1 MFGLSRRRRKRIKS
15 RPFPPDWLRVLHAR
29 VPYVRCLSEADRTE
43 LIDHI
48 KVFLAEK
55 EFEGCAGL
63 VMTDEIR
70 VTIAAQACVLLLHR
84 DTDYYPDLRTVLV
97 YPSSYVAPA
106 KTPIGNGLQLEG
118 AELRAGESWH
128 RGSLVLSWRDVQAGS
143 AQPCDGRNVVF
154 HEFAHQLDSESGAVE
169 GAPALDG
176 RSAYAAW
183 ARVLGREFAELMTSL
198 RQQRPTLL
206 GAYAAKNPAEFFA
219 VVTEVFFE
227 RPLELR
233 HLHPDLY
240 EQFKSFYKQDPA
252 AWMGAC
258 KPEHDP
264 LGSLAPIPINPARP

>member
-1 MFGLSRRRRKRIKS
+1 MLGFRSRRRRRIKAQ
-15 RPFPPDWLRVLHAR
+15 PFPPAWLAIVTRT
-29 VPYVRCLSEADRTE
+29 VPYVQCLSDADKAE
-43 LIDHI
+43 LYDHI

-55 EFEGCAGL
+55 TFEGCGGL

-84 DTDYYPDLRTVLV
+84 DSGYYPDLRTILV
-97 YPSSYVAPA
+97 YPSSYVAPV
-106 KTPIGNGLQLEG
+106 KRPLGNGSAMVIET

-169 GAPALDG
+169 GAPALEG

-183 ARVLGREFAELMTSL
+183 ATVLGREFESLMQDL
-198 RQQRPTLL
+198 RTNRPTLL

-227 RPLELR
+227 RPHELWER
-233 HLHPDLY
+233 HPDLY
-240 EQFKSFYKQDPA
+240 QQFKQFYNQDPA
-252 AWMGAC
+252 TWMGAC
-258 KPEHDP
+258 NQTTTTPP
-264 LGSLAPIPINPARP
+264 

>member
-1 MFGLSRRRRKRIKS
+1 MFGLSNRRRKRVKA
-15 RPFPPDWLRVLHAR
+15 RPFPPAWNAILHAN
-29 VPYVRCLSEADRTE
+29 VPYIQCLSDADRRE

-55 EFEGCAGL
+55 TFEGCAGL

-84 DTDYYPDLRTVLV
+84 DTDYYPDLWTVLV
-97 YPSSYVAPA
+97 YPSSYIVPA
-106 KTPIGNGLQLEG
+106 KTPIGNGLVLEA
-118 AELRAGESWH
+118 AEYRAGESWH

-169 GAPALDG
+169 GAPALEG

-183 ARVLGREFAELMTSL
+183 ASVLGREFQSLMNDL
-198 RQQRPTLL
+198 RQHRPTLL

-233 HLHPDLY
+233 QLHPELY

-258 KPEHDP
+258 KAQ
-264 LGSLAPIPINPARP
+264 SA

>member
-1 MFGLSRRRRKRIKS
+1 M
-15 RPFPPDWLRVLHAR
+15 AY
-29 VPYVRCLSEADRTE
+29 VPYVHCLSEADRLE
-43 LIDHI
+43 LMDHI

-55 EFEGCAGL
+55 RFEGCAGL
-63 VMTDEIR
+63 VITDAIR

-84 DTDYYPDLRTVLV
+84 DTDYYADLRTILV

-106 KTPIGNGLQLEG
+106 KTPFANGVVLEG
-118 AELRAGESWH
+118 SELRAGESWH

-169 GAPALDG
+169 GAPALEG

-183 ARVLGREFAELMTSL
+183 ARVLGREYEALMANL

-227 RPLELR
+227 RPAELR
-233 HLHPDLY
+233 WLHPELY

-252 AWMGAC
+252 AWMGQCESA
-258 KPEHDP
+258 
-264 LGSLAPIPINPARP
+264 SA

>member
-1 MFGLSRRRRKRIKS
+1 MFGLSRRRRKRVKS
-15 RPFPPDWLRVLHAR
+15 RPFPEAWRTILRAS
-29 VPYVRCLSEADRTE
+29 VPYTNCLSSEDQRE
-43 LIDHI
+43 LEDHI

-63 VMTDEIR
+63 IVTDQIR

-84 DTDYYPDLRTVLV
+84 DTDYYPDLRTILI
-97 YPSSYVAPA
+97 YPSTYVAPA
-106 KTPIGNGLQLEG
+106 KTPIGNGLILEG

-143 AQPCDGRNVVF
+143 LQPCDGRNVVF

-169 GAPALDG
+169 GAPALEG

-183 ARVLGREFAELMTSL
+183 ARVLGREFQSLMDDL
-198 RQQRPTLL
+198 RQRRPTLL

-227 RPLELR
+227 RPTELR
-233 HLHPDLY
+233 SRHPELY

-252 AWMGAC
+252 EWMGSCAATNGQ
-258 KPEHDP
+258 P
-264 LGSLAPIPINPARP
+264 LHIQ